1 MLCKRD
7 LKTLQNEAF
16 ERSLRP
22 TNARN
27 EQPERAS
34 PFIDFQISEK
44 NMPYEFTHLLLKCDA
59 NDFSVLISQIDSYV
73 NFSSDSELKELLS
86 TYRKDLTNE
95 SKTALAKCLERE
107 IRYVGSADIA
117 YAIRKLTGD
126 DNPAGVSIHEII
138 GDVSKKLKVKQ
149 KLVGTPEAK
158 VERLVKWVV
167 EKTFFALKPEQ
178 QRELFEKAKVGKG
191 QQDEFFEKIKTNK
204 AHFLPM
210 LLSLLGPEI
219 TATIV
224 QGLAITAMAAFM
236 GRKAAE
242 ELFKNL
248 ATRFPWWA
256 EWLGPIVW
264 GLSLG
269 WLAIDLQGAANRK
282 TIPVLLYL
290 GIVGLRDGPEDGEA
304 FWNEPAEI

>member
-1 MLCKRD
+1 
-7 LKTLQNEAF
+7 
-16 ERSLRP
+16 
-22 TNARN
+22 
-27 EQPERAS
+27 
-34 PFIDFQISEK
+34 
-44 NMPYEFTHLLLKCDA
+44 MPYEITPLLLKCDA
-59 NDFSVLISQIDSYV
+59 SDFSVLISQIESYV
-73 NFSSDSELKELLS
+73 NFSSDSKLKELLVA
-86 TYRKDLTNE
+86 YRRDNAND
-95 SKTALAKCLERE
+95 SKTVLAKALERE
-107 IRYVGSADIA
+107 IRYIGSSDIA
-117 YAIRKLTGD
+117 YAFRKLKNND
-126 DNPAGVSIHEII
+126 DPAGVGIHEII
-138 GDVSKKLKVKQ
+138 DDVSKKLRVKQ
-149 KLVGTPEAK
+149 KLLGTPEAK

-167 EKTFFALKPEQ
+167 EKTFFALKPEE
-178 QRELFEKAKVGKG
+178 QRALFEKAGVGKT
-191 QQDEFFEKIKTNK
+191 QQDEFFEKIKNNK
-204 AHFLPM
+204 AHFLPL

-304 FWNEPAEI
+304 FWSEPAQN

>member
-1 MLCKRD
+1 
-7 LKTLQNEAF
+7 
-16 ERSLRP
+16 
-22 TNARN
+22 
-27 EQPERAS
+27 
-34 PFIDFQISEK
+34 
-44 NMPYEFTHLLLKCDA
+44 MPYEITPLPLKCDA
-59 NDFSVLISQIDSYV
+59 TDFSVLISQIDSYV
-73 NFSSDSELKELLS
+73 NLSSDSELKELLAA
-86 TYRKDLTNE
+86 YRKNNTNG
-95 SKTALAKCLERE
+95 SKTELAKAVERE
-107 IRYVGSADIA
+107 IRYVGSSDIA
-117 YAIRKLTGD
+117 YALRKLTGED
-126 DNPAGVSIHEII
+126 VPAGVSIHEVIY
-138 GDVSKKLKVKQ
+138 DVSKKLKVKQ
-149 KLVGTPEAK
+149 KLLGTPEAK
-158 VERLVKWVV
+158 VERLVKRTV

-178 QRELFEKAKVGKG
+178 QRELFEKAGVGTG
-191 QQDEFFEKIKTNK
+191 QQDEFFEKIKNNK
-204 AHFLPM
+204 AHILPL

-269 WLAIDLQGAANRK
+269 WFAIDLQGAANRK
-282 TIPVLLYL
+282 TIPALLYL

-304 FWNEPAEI
+304 FWNESAQI

>member
-1 MLCKRD
+1 
-7 LKTLQNEAF
+7 
-16 ERSLRP
+16 
-22 TNARN
+22 
-27 EQPERAS
+27 
-34 PFIDFQISEK
+34 
-44 NMPYEFTHLLLKCDA
+44 MPYEITPLLLKCDA
-59 NDFSVLISQIDSYV
+59 EDYHTLISQINSHV
-73 NFSSDSELKELLS
+73 NFSSDSELKKLLAAYKNS
-86 TYRKDLTNE
+86 TTSS
-95 SKTALAKCLERE
+95 SKAVLAKAIERE
-107 IRYVGSADIA
+107 IRYVGSADVA
-117 YAIRKLTGD
+117 YAFRKLKGD
-126 DNPAGVSIHEII
+126 NEPAGVSINEII
-138 GDVSKKLKVKQ
+138 DDVSKKLKVKQ
-149 KLVGTPEAK
+149 KLLGTPEAK
-158 VERLVKWVV
+158 VERLVKWTV

-178 QRELFEKAKVGKG
+178 QRELFEKAGVGKG
-191 QQDEFFEKIKTNK
+191 QQDEFFEKIKKNK
-204 AHFLPM
+204 AHFLPL

-248 ATRFPWWA
+248 AARFPWWA

-304 FWNEPAEI
+304 FWNEPAQI

>member
-1 MLCKRD
+1 
-7 LKTLQNEAF
+7 
-16 ERSLRP
+16 
-22 TNARN
+22 
-27 EQPERAS
+27 
-34 PFIDFQISEK
+34 
-44 NMPYEFTHLLLKCDA
+44 MPYEITPLLLKCDA
-59 NDFSVLISQIDSYV
+59 NDYSVLISQIDSYV
-73 NFSSDSELKELLS
+73 NFSSDSELKELLIA
-86 TYRKDLTNE
+86 YKRNATNG
-95 SKTALAKCLERE
+95 SKYALAKVLERE
-107 IRYVGSADIA
+107 IRYIGSSEIA
-117 YAIRKLTGD
+117 YAIRKIKGND
-126 DNPAGVSIHEII
+126 CPAGVSIHEVID
-138 GDVSKKLKVKQ
+138 DVSKKLKVKQ
-149 KLVGTPEAK
+149 RLLGTPEAK

-167 EKTFFALKPEQ
+167 EKTFFALKLEQ
-178 QRELFEKAKVGKG
+178 QRELFEKAGVGKG
-191 QQDEFFEKIKTNK
+191 QQEAFFEKIKNNK
-204 AHFLPM
+204 TYFLPL

-248 ATRFPWWA
+248 AARFPWWA

>member
-1 MLCKRD
+1 
-7 LKTLQNEAF
+7 
-16 ERSLRP
+16 
-22 TNARN
+22 
-27 EQPERAS
+27 
-34 PFIDFQISEK
+34 
-44 NMPYEFTHLLLKCDA
+44 MPYEITPLLLKCDA

-73 NFSSDSELKELLS
+73 NFSSDSELKKLLAAYQ
-86 TYRKDLTNE
+86 THATNG
-95 SKTALAKCLERE
+95 SKTALAKVVERE
-107 IRYVGSADIA
+107 IRYIGSSDIA
-117 YAIRKLTGD
+117 YAFRKIKGD
-126 DNPAGVSIHEII
+126 DDPAGVSIHAVID
-138 GDVSKKLKVKQ
+138 DVSKKLRVKQ
-149 KLVGTPEAK
+149 KLLGTPEAK
-158 VERLVKWVV
+158 VERLVKWSV

-178 QRELFEKAKVGKG
+178 QRELFEKAGVGKG
-191 QQDEFFEKIKTNK
+191 QQDEFFEKIKNNK
-204 AHFLPM
+204 AHFLPL

-290 GIVGLRDGPEDGEA
+290 GIVGLRDGPEDGES
-304 FWNEPAEI
+304 FWNEPAQI

>member
-1 MLCKRD
+1 M
-7 LKTLQNEAF
+7 
-16 ERSLRP
+16 S
-22 TNARN
+22 
-27 EQPERAS
+27 
-34 PFIDFQISEK
+34 
-44 NMPYEFTHLLLKCDA
+44 YEITPLLLKCDA

-73 NFSSDSELKELLS
+73 NFSSDSELKELLAA
-86 TYRKDLTNE
+86 YKKNATND
-95 SKTALAKCLERE
+95 SKAALAKVVERE
-107 IRYVGSADIA
+107 IRYIGSSDIA
-117 YAIRKLTGD
+117 YAFRKIKGD
-126 DNPAGVSIHEII
+126 AYPAGVSIHEVID
-138 GDVSKKLKVKQ
+138 DVSKKLKVKQ
-149 KLVGTPEAK
+149 KLLGTPEAK
-158 VERLVKWVV
+158 VERLVKWTV

-178 QRELFEKAKVGKG
+178 QRELFEKAGVGKR
-191 QQDEFFEKIKTNK
+191 QQDEFFEKIKNNK
-204 AHFLPM
+204 AHFLPL

-248 ATRFPWWA
+248 AARFPWWA

-304 FWNEPAEI
+304 FWNELAEI